1 MGTHKILLRTSQYL
15 LIVGIIIFS
24 LASNAISARVSG
36 SSGSQSDLDFG
47 HDSASPKTQGRCETI
62 TIPMCKDMPYNETFL
77 PNLMGHAT
85 QEEAGYE
92 VHQYY
97 ALVKVCYTNTLH
109 NTNLY
114 AFFLLLHMFN
124 VIVNSTY

>member
-1 MGTHKILLRTSQYL
+1 MKKKTKTKTTSLVWTLVLFIFIAFECKEAWTATMTGGGRGTE
-15 LIVGIIIFS
+15 V
-24 LASNAISARVSG
+24 
-36 SSGSQSDLDFG
+36 DFG
-47 HDSASPKTQGRCETI
+47 HHDHSQSPKTQGRCESV

-97 ALVKVCYTNTLH
+97 ALVKVSTLW
-109 NTNLY
+109 
-114 AFFLLLHMFN
+114 
-124 VIVNSTY
+124 